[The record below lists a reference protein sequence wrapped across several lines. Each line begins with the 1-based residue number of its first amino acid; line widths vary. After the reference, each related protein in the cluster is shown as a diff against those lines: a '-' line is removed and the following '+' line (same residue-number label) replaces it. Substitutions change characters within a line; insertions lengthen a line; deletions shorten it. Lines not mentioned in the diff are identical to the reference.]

1 MPGRCTR
8 KLHRT
13 SENSRAVGGRG
24 MPETVIIPIEL
35 YQQLLDYLKDRTIL
49 SNQAKELVKQLEQS
63 REAK

>member
-1 MPGRCTR
+1 
-8 KLHRT
+8 
-13 SENSRAVGGRG
+13 
-24 MPETVIIPIEL
+24 MPELETVTIPIEL